1 MRTSSSGWKRTRLSR
16 TQSVFACSKTDRTR
30 CIAVTTASHDCC
42 ARLDISTLEMIRS
55 SLHCAWA
62 AARGR
67 PCWILGTPHLDLTVR
82 RAARL
87 AAMLGLGE
95 SCAAVWNE
103 FRWVLTAAFYGRA
116 ECSSWFVFI
125 FRCYAS
131 CRIEPAYGLG
141 LSLFTLP

>member
-1 MRTSSSGWKRTRLSR
+1 M
-16 TQSVFACSKTDRTR
+16 FACSKTDRTR

-87 AAMLGLGE
+87 AAMLGFGGIYLVVSMITRMRLRRNADSIGIHRREAEVLAALPPGLPVARLLG
-95 SCAAVWNE
+95 V
-103 FRWVLTAAFYGRA
+103 VDQGD
-116 ECSSWFVFI
+116 
-125 FRCYAS
+125 
-131 CRIEPAYGLG
+131 
-141 LSLFTLP
+141 